1 MQPHVN
7 SLILNLTFPCVS
19 EWGPERESDK
29 EIPRLAPWIRALLPQ
44 SRCSHQV
51 GVQNKPRESHRT
63 TARFVF
69 FPDQFL
75 EFHGS
80 RIMQCPVPE
89 YAMSGFCVIQRIHPF
104 TTHVQLSFYDIY
116 EASSVYSTYARFES
130 SSILTSEFI
139 HINPAPDCPV
149 FVHSHN

>member
-1 MQPHVN
+1 MFQNEDLKEKAIKRSRESPPGSGLYYHKADVPIK
-7 SLILNLTFPCVS
+7 SECKTSPGNLTGQPPGLF
-19 EWGPERESDK
+19 
-29 EIPRLAPWIRALLPQ
+29 
-44 SRCSHQV
+44 
-51 GVQNKPRESHRT
+51 
-63 TARFVF
+63 F
-69 FPDQFL
+69 FPINFL
-75 EFHGS
+75 NFTVLGLCNV
-80 RIMQCPVPE
+80 RFRNMQCPVPE
-89 YAMSGFCVIQRIHPF
+89 YAMSGFCVTQRIHPF